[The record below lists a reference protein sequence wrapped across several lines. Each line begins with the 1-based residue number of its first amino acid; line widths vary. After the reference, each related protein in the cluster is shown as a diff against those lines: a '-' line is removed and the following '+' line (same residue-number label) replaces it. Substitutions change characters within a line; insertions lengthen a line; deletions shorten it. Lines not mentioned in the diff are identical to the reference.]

1 MNFKNIF
8 VFAGIFLILTSP
20 VAANDL
26 LAELARARAAT
37 AKYHNLAQAE
47 ADGYQFDSC
56 HAAEA
61 CHWFNWDLYDGT
73 FDPAFGEVIKLT
85 ESNYWF
91 RLGAHQQWL
100 IDYIEAN
107 PAFIQPDYRRNEVL
121 GFLKN
126 NTLEDLCISR
136 PKARLSWGIPL
147 PFDPEAKP
155 TPPQRNLRFL
165 EGWFRRAIRKG
176 RLRVKNPA
184 AAAFAFLST
193 IHSFVFLQQ
202 VVQALETPMELGE
215 YLDAVLDVWTRGA
228 IVAAPRGRQR

>member
-1 MNFKNIF
+1 MGRTARVTREQVLAAARDEF
-8 VFAGIFLILTSP
+8 VHRGFEGATLAGI
-20 VAANDL
+20 
-26 LAELARARAAT
+26 
-37 AKYHNLAQAE
+37 
-47 ADGYQFDSC
+47 G
-56 HAAEA
+56 
-61 CHWFNWDLYDGT
+61 
-73 FDPAFGEVIKLT
+73 
-85 ESNYWF
+85 
-91 RLGAHQQWL
+91 
-100 IDYIEAN
+100 
-107 PAFIQPDYRRNEVL
+107 
-121 GFLKN
+121 
-126 NTLEDLCISR
+126 
-136 PKARLSWGIPL
+136 ARLQISPAALLRHAPTKRELFLASMRPAGGDMTPLAFLETLDGSEDPRAVLRRVGETMVPFLEARISEVVARWVYFKQVPGVGRVPL